1 MACKTVFFLLV
12 ATCMSVSALLPRD
25 QSPQDEE
32 CVVDKENHCRA
43 VCGDLRLDISDVFT
57 YP

>member
-1 MACKTVFFLLV
+1 MACKTVFLLV
-12 ATCMSVSALLPRD
+12 AACMGVTALPRD
-25 QSPQDEE
+25 LQSPLED
-32 CVVDKENHCRA
+32 CVVDSENHCKA